1 MTNIFSRPEMNL
13 NSIMPQ
19 NNISGSSSSE
29 NKNLKDLEGAA
40 SQFESIF
47 LKSILGFEAMFNNHN
62 GSDLTCKNNW
72 NDGHMCYILSWKITL
87 LNQFTADLDKSLA
100 RAVHLLNMIRLDLLN
115 ASLNNLR
122 IH

>member
-29 NKNLKDLEGAA
+29 NKDLEGAA

-47 LKSILGFEAMFNNHN
+47 LKMFLDQARQSKL
-62 GSDLTCKNNW
+62 SD
-72 NDGHMCYILSWKITL
+72 
-87 LNQFTADLDKSLA
+87 
-100 RAVHLLNMIRLDLLN
+100 DLLGSS
-115 ASLNNLR
+115 ASDSFQEMFDSELSQAGGSSMNLGLTEVIVR
-122 IH
+122 QLRTDIVK